1 MPLLAAL
8 SIKLSGKKVFSW
20 LLFLFFLFLSI
31 TLGSLIGLVIVYKS
45 DLPEVQTLEDYRP
58 NVITELYSDDG
69 QIIGSFALERRI
81 VVPYE
86 KIPRQLQD
94 ALIAA
99 EDQRFEKHF
108 GVDVRGIFR
117 AGFRDL
123 LAWKKVEGASTLTQ
137 QLSRLCFLTPERSFK
152 RKFQELLTALQV
164 ERFYTKQQIMT
175 MYCNQLY
182 LGHGT
187 YGFEAAAQYYFG
199 KTLKDLTLEETAMLA
214 GLPAVVHLYT
224 PLSQPEKIKARR
236 DRVIDRMIS
245 EGKITPEVG
254 FKAKQSALILKL
266 APWQNDLAPYFVEEL
281 RKYLEK
287 KYGTATV
294 HEKGLRVYTT
304 LNIEM
309 QQAANE
315 ALRRGL
321 EAYDHRHGWRGVK
334 TNILSQR
341 IGTLN
346 EFNYEDWKKPPVAG
360 KILTGLIMSV
370 GAVTAQVRFGEYR
383 AWLEESS
390 ISWTGKKSSAELFKP
405 GDLVSFT
412 VQSVDDNRKQ
422 LKVELY
428 QRPQIQGALVVI
440 DSSTG
445 EVKALVGGSDFR
457 ESKFNRATQALRQT
471 GSCFKPIIYT
481 MAVDQGMKP
490 TDTIVDAP
498 ISFPSGQGVWTP
510 HNYDEKFEGAISLR
524 RALAQSR
531 NVPAVKLLNRFGAA
545 KGIEYARKFGI
556 TSPSLPPYLP
566 LALGA
571 GEVTLMEM
579 TSAFT
584 VFPNDGVR
592 ILPRLIKTVTDYSG
606 TLTEENLVVV
616 REVVSQETARS
627 MVELLRGVVEMG
639 TAQQAKV
646 LKRPVAGKTGTTN
659 DFTDAWF
666 IGFTPTLTCGV
677 WVGMDQKRSLGK
689 GETGARAA
697 LPIWVDLMQAA
708 LKDKPSEDFAGTATL
723 PAPPAVKLDTADDAA
738 GEGETVPDQPGTA
751 PTLPARPASP
761 QKSETTPKPAVSPAR
776 AVRSQR

>member
-1 MPLLAAL
+1 
-8 SIKLSGKKVFSW
+8 
-20 LLFLFFLFLSI
+20 
-31 TLGSLIGLVIVYKS
+31 
-45 DLPEVQTLEDYRP
+45 
-58 NVITELYSDDG
+58 
-69 QIIGSFALERRI
+69 
-81 VVPYE
+81 
-86 KIPRQLQD
+86 
-94 ALIAA
+94 
-99 EDQRFEKHF
+99 
-108 GVDVRGIFR
+108 
-117 AGFRDL
+117 
-123 LAWKKVEGASTLTQ
+123 
-137 QLSRLCFLTPERSFK
+137 
-152 RKFQELLTALQV
+152 
-164 ERFYTKQQIMT
+164 
-175 MYCNQLY
+175 
-182 LGHGT
+182 
-187 YGFEAAAQYYFG
+187 
-199 KTLKDLTLEETAMLA
+199 
-214 GLPAVVHLYT
+214 
-224 PLSQPEKIKARR
+224 
-236 DRVIDRMIS
+236 
-245 EGKITPEVG
+245 
-254 FKAKQSALILKL
+254 
-266 APWQNDLAPYFVEEL
+266 
-281 RKYLEK
+281 
-287 KYGTATV
+287 
-294 HEKGLRVYTT
+294 
-304 LNIEM
+304 M

-315 ALRRGL
+315 ALRKGL

-346 EFNYEDWKKPPVAG
+346 EFDYEDWKKSPVAG

-370 GAVTAQVRFGEYR
+370 GAVTTQVRFGEYR

-390 ISWTGKKSSAELFKP
+390 IRWTGKKSSAELFKP

-481 MAVDQGMKP
+481 MAIDQGMKP
-490 TDTIVDAP
+490 TDTIVDMP

-531 NVPAVKLLNRFGAA
+531 NVPAVKLLNRFGVA

-606 TLTEENLVVV
+606 TLTEENLVEV

-639 TAQQAKV
+639 TAQHAKV

-708 LKDKPSEDFAGTATL
+708 LKDKPSEDFAGTATP
-723 PAPPAVKLDTADDAA
+723 PAPPVVKLDTADDAA
-738 GEGETVPDQPGTA
+738 GDGETVPDQPGTA
-751 PTLPARPASP
+751 PTLPTHPASL
-761 QKSETTPKPAVSPAR
+761 QKPETTPKPAVPLAR
-776 AVRSQR
+776 AVPAQR